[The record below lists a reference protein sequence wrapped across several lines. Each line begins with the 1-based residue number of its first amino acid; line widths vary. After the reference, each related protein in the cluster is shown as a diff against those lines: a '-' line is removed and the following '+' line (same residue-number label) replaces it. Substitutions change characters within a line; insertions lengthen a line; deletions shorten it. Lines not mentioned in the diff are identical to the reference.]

1 VLFVSSTIF
10 IALIIIIFP
19 YRIEKYSQGAV
30 IGFYKSKANE
40 KCYVLNSGYFS
51 YAPLFY
57 TQKMPD
63 DTARPMWLLTGN
75 IDRPFYLILKEP
87 HFNEWKHLV
96 PAMTVL
102 YKKNGF
108 VFLVR
113 YPKVP

>member
-1 VLFVSSTIF
+1 VIL
-10 IALIIIIFP
+10 IFP

-30 IGFYKSKANE
+30 IDFYKSKAKE

-57 TQKMPD
+57 TQKMPSD
-63 DTARPMWLLTGN
+63 SARPMWLLTGT
-75 IDRPFYLILKEP
+75 IDRPFYLVLKEP
-87 HFNEWKHLV
+87 HYEKWKQII

-113 YPKVP
+113 YPSKVHG